1 MILLDSNIV
10 IYASKKEYSFLND
23 FLIHEDLAVSI
34 ITKIEVLGYH
44 GISPFEKN
52 ILTELFNVFHILEI
66 NTDCVNT
73 AIEIRLN
80 HRLSLGD
87 AIIAASAI
95 NHKLTLVTRNIKDFE
110 KVKHLKLFNP
120 FKK

>member
-44 GISPFEKN
+44 GISPFEKK
-52 ILTELFNVFHILEI
+52 ILTELFDAFHVLDI
-66 NTDCVNT
+66 NTDCVNM
-73 AIEIRLN
+73 AIET
-80 HRLSLGD
+80 S
-87 AIIAASAI
+87 
-95 NHKLTLVTRNIKDFE
+95 
-110 KVKHLKLFNP
+110 
-120 FKK
+120 